1 MRGKLIFITGVGVG
15 YVLGTRAGR
24 ERFDQMV
31 AQARKFW
38 ESPTVQ
44 EAAGVVQAQAGR
56 LYDEGKQV
64 VTDQARRLSHR
75 NGKALEEGEPTR
87 RRPGTRRAPQ
97 PVPGKLLLT
106 TTSIAV
112 PRLQWGR
119 RFTCSRTRETRS
131 RRWVS

>member
-56 LYDEGKQV
+56 LYGEGKQA
-64 VTDQARRLSHR
+64 VTEQVHRMSHR
-75 NGKALEEGEPTR
+75 GGKGLDGADSDKEEAWDTAVR
-87 RRPGTRRAPQ
+87 RTQFPAN
-97 PVPGKLLLT
+97 
-106 TTSIAV
+106 S
-112 PRLQWGR
+112 
-119 RFTCSRTRETRS
+119 F
-131 RRWVS
+131 